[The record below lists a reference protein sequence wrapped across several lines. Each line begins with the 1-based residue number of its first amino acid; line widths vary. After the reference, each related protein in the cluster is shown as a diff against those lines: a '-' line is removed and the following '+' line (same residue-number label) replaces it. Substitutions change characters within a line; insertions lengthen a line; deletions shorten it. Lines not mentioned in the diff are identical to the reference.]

1 MSILVSD
8 APGAVWYHGVGP
20 ESAEVSERV
29 NHDACPL
36 GTRPGCCCFTQVDDV
51 VCSNNEL
58 GSPFLSFSL
67 CLQALLS
74 CLCGVQA
81 PVSMLPPNSLK

>member
-1 MSILVSD
+1 MPQEQCGTTGLVQK
-8 APGAVWYHGVGP
+8 A
-20 ESAEVSERV
+20 AEVSLERV

-36 GTRPGCCCFTQVDDV
+36 GNPPRGAAALRRWMTWCAQTTQ
-51 VCSNNEL
+51 L
-58 GSPFLSFSL
+58 GVPSFLSL

-81 PVSMLPPNSLK
+81 PVSMLPPNFLK